1 MKMQA
6 EKTISH
12 KNLDLEL
19 RLHFSIAI
27 GEVGEYKIGDVE

>member
-19 RLHFSIAI
+19 RLHFSI
-27 GEVGEYKIGDVE
+27 GEVGEYNIGDVE